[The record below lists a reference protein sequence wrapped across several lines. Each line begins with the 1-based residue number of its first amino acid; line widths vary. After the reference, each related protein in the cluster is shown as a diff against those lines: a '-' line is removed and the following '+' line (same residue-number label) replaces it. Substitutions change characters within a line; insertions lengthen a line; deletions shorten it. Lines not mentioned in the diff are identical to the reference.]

1 MTAADEG
8 GSVLGVDIDWA
19 EEFHDMAL
27 GTVEEGVVEQF
38 RIEPLR
44 QERLP
49 RRPPAHGSTE
59 PDPIGSESRRSR
71 FSHRPTS

>member
-1 MTAADEG
+1 
-8 GSVLGVDIDWA
+8 VLEVDVDWA

-27 GTVEEGVVEQF
+27 GPVEEGVVEQF

-44 QERLP
+44 QGRLP

-59 PDPIGSESRRSR
+59 PDPISSESRRLR

>member
-1 MTAADEG
+1 MLA
-8 GSVLGVDIDWA
+8 VDIDWV

-59 PDPIGSESRRSR
+59 PDPTSSESRRSR
-71 FSHRPTS
+71 LNTATS